1 MKNLL
6 VSAIVVNWDGK
17 HYLVDCLG
25 SLANLKTKHLLEI
38 IVVDNGSKDGS
49 VAYLT
54 SQIPKFKKRKINLKI
69 IENKKNL
76 GFALANNQGFEKARG
91 DLILFLNNDTKV
103 SRDFLHPLVE
113 ALVKSSKIGAV
124 QPKILYY
131 DKLKFDSTG
140 SFFTNT
146 GVLFHRGH
154 QQKDK
159 GQFEK
164 KGRIFS
170 MKGACMLFKKNV
182 LDKVGLFDEDFFAY
196 FEETDLCHR
205 VWLSGYEILYV
216 PQSEIYHKVGGSTS
230 KVGAPFIQYHSFKN
244 KISTYQTNFEIKT
257 LLCLIP
263 IHLILCFAA
272 AMAFFMITLGGI
284 WYATSDAISGKSQGK
299 EWVTNAIWGLLLVI
313 GAYVIL
319 NTINPKIL
327 TFSLEIPR
335 PEIATST
342 AGIAAGC
349 SNCVTLSS
357 LGIPTSGSAVGKS
370 ISPSF
375 GTKLSSLS
383 TRLRSAGAAGSS
395 LAWSVTEAYPPSI
408 VHNSPCHNNGTC
420 VDANI
425 SGAGPA
431 NINAFFSAAASAGI
445 NASYEVKTLAEL
457 ETLKAGGVRVSPFG
471 CSGNGYACVNSQATG
486 SHFHIK

>member
-244 KISTYQTNFEIKT
+244 RISTYQTNFELRT
-257 LLCLIP
+257 LLWLMP
-263 IHLILCFAA
+263 IHLTLCFAA
-272 AMAFFMITLGGI
+272 AIAFLLIGKFKHFQAVLKGI
-284 WYATSDAISGKSQGK
+284 FWPAVNFLKILQKRRYVQETIRKGPDRQYLPHVSRQVSPIYYWY
-299 EWVTNAIWGLLLVI
+299 LLV
-313 GAYVIL
+313 GG
-319 NTINPKIL
+319 
-327 TFSLEIPR
+327 LE
-335 PEIATST
+335 
-342 AGIAAGC
+342 
-349 SNCVTLSS
+349 
-357 LGIPTSGSAVGKS
+357 KYQDD
-370 ISPSF
+370 
-375 GTKLSSLS
+375 K
-383 TRLRSAGAAGSS
+383 
-395 LAWSVTEAYPPSI
+395 
-408 VHNSPCHNNGTC
+408 
-420 VDANI
+420 
-425 SGAGPA
+425 
-431 NINAFFSAAASAGI
+431 
-445 NASYEVKTLAEL
+445 
-457 ETLKAGGVRVSPFG
+457 
-471 CSGNGYACVNSQATG
+471 
-486 SHFHIK
+486 